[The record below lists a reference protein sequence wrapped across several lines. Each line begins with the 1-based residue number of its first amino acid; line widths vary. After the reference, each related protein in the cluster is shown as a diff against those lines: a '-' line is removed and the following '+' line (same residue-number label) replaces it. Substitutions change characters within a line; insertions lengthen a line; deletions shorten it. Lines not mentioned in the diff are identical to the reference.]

1 MPVPAWHSGG
11 VGAPELD
18 EAIEDRAPSPWYFD
32 GANSAQF
39 YRSGR
44 AVLGRPYVMVHKG
57 ERTRA
62 RVGAFST
69 VGPDVVLM
77 VGGNHRIDW
86 VPTFALREMYDLPG
100 AYEGNPGSRGDIEIG
115 ADVALGRAA
124 RVLSGVTV
132 GHGAVVLPHAVVTKD
147 VRPFA
152 VVAGCPAREVGRRF
166 ADADVVRL
174 LALAWWDWPAERV
187 LRELHPPPA
196 TWRHL
201 RAEVDERNLTRRTS
215 PVDLSRPR
223 GLAGRALRK
232 VALKVDPRPPPP
244 TPSDIPTEPWSYDT
258 ALLQIGY
265 GQGSSCPPVVHH
277 DGSGRH
283 RATIGNFSS
292 VAYDCEL
299 ILDTGAVPS
308 HISAVALGLDPEAGS
323 PPSGGDIVVGSDV
336 WLTRGAR
343 ILPGV
348 TIGHGAVVA
357 AYAVV
362 TEDVRPYAI
371 VAGNPARETSRR
383 FDDETVEALLEIAWW
398 GWSEDLVRERYAD
411 LCTPDVRSFVDR
423 YRARV

>member
-1 MPVPAWHSGG
+1 M
-11 VGAPELD
+11 GAVDLD
-18 EAIEDRAPSPWYFD
+18 EAIEDREPSAWYLD
-32 GANSAQF
+32 GANSPRF
-39 YRSGR
+39 YRPGR
-44 AVLGRPYVMVHKG
+44 AVAGRPYVMVHKG

-86 VPTFALREMYDLPG
+86 VPTFAVREMYDLPG
-100 AYEGNPGSRGDIEIG
+100 AFEGNPGSRGDIEIG
-115 ADVALGRAA
+115 ADVTLARGA

-132 GHGAVVLPHAVVTKD
+132 GHGALVNPFAVVTKD

-166 ADADVVRL
+166 ADEQVDRL

-187 LRELHPPPA
+187 IRELHPPA
-196 TWRHL
+196 AAWRHL
-201 RAEVDERNLTRRTS
+201 RAEIDETNRRTP
-215 PVDLSRPR
+215 PVDVTR
-223 GLAGRALRK
+223 GRRLAGRALRK
-232 VALKVDPRPPPP
+232 VASRVDPLPPPT
-244 TPSDIPTEPWSYDT
+244 TPSDIPTEPWSYDPSV
-258 ALLQIGY
+258 LEIGW
-265 GQGSSCPPVVHH
+265 GRGSSCPPVVHH

-283 RATIGNFSS
+283 RATIGNFCS

-299 ILDTGAVPS
+299 VLDIGAAPS
-308 HISAVALGLDPEAGS
+308 HLSAVALDLERDAGRG
-323 PPSGGDIVVGSDV
+323 PVPGDIVVGSDV

-362 TEDVRPYAI
+362 TENVRPYAI

-398 GWSEDLVRERYAD
+398 EWSEDLVRERYAD
-411 LCTPDVRSFVDR
+411 LCTPDVRSFVER
-423 YRARV
+423 YRARA